1 MNNNI
6 YFKNILLIALLFLLI
21 TFPVKADNDYN
32 VFLVKDHYFAVDFK
46 NDKKDIELIFP
57 DGQSRILTQKRSASG
72 IRFCNENITFWNKG
86 DQAQIYI
93 NDIILDAKVKKYSEE
108 IRKHFPKTNKDE
120 YIYFKTQGFYIF
132 FLEPNRKNKIVISG
146 READL
151 EKVSENKYI
160 GNKLEVF
167 ENNNTIN
174 LKIDGYKFSGDSVN
188 FDNLINNSNLVIRG
202 LGQEPGWFIDI
213 YENEIKLK
221 LDYAQVS
228 LDITQSQYTKKFL
241 NNKIYYD
248 IKTSLFDFEII
259 ITKNMH
265 SDIMSGFKFPFTIK
279 IKNNKNTLVG
289 GAYIK
294 ELN

>member
-1 MNNNI
+1 MD
-6 YFKNILLIALLFLLI
+6 KNIHLKKIFLIALLFLLI
-21 TFPVKADNDYN
+21 TFPVKANNEYN

-57 DGQSRILTQKRSASG
+57 DGQRRILAQKRSASG
-72 IRFCNENITFWNKG
+72 IRFYNENITFWNKG

-93 NDIILDAKVKKYSEE
+93 NDIILDAKVKNYSEE
-108 IRKHFPKTNKDE
+108 IRKHFPKTNKDD

-132 FLEPNRKNKIVISG
+132 FPEQNEKNKIVISG
-146 READL
+146 KETDV
-151 EKVSENKYI
+151 EKVSEHKYI

-174 LKIDGYKFSGDSVN
+174 LKIDGYKFIGESVD
-188 FDNLINNSNLVIRG
+188 FDNFINNNNLIIRG
-202 LGQEPGWFIDI
+202 LGQEPGWFINI

-228 LDITQSQYTKKFL
+228 LNISQSQYTKKFL
-241 NNKIYYD
+241 HDKIYYD

-259 ITKNMH
+259 IIKNIH